1 MNHHILPG
9 ERERL
14 AWRSFDLMQQALR
27 RSLEQ
32 HLQATSGLSVPDYD
46 VLAALVT
53 SPDQRRRFS
62 DLGDDLGWERSRLHH
77 QLTRMCR
84 RGLVRREP
92 EGTRPTSREVFT
104 ALTEQGHTA
113 VQNAAG
119 THAEEVSRLIFEP
132 LTAAQIHQWTEI
144 SDAILGRI
152 SRTDGPEGATADHA

>member
-1 MNHHILPG
+1 MDHHALPG
-9 ERERL
+9 ERERV
-14 AWRSFDLMQQALR
+14 AWRSFDVMQQSLR

-46 VLAALVT
+46 VLAALAAT
-53 SPDQRRRFS
+53 PNGRRRFS
-62 DLGDDLGWERSRLHH
+62 DLSDDLGWERSRLHH

-92 EGTRPTSREVFT
+92 EGTPPISREVFT

-119 THAEEVSRLIFEP
+119 MHAEEVRRLIFEP
-132 LTAAQIHQWTEI
+132 LTATQIHQWTEI
-144 SDAILGRI
+144 SDAILGPI
-152 SRTDGPEGATADHA
+152 SRTDGPEGATTDRD